1 MIWINQLKSKT
12 IPSNNR
18 IKNWWKR
25 HYILNHNVAATMKQA
40 RNNNN
45 IKIAQTHT
53 ERSKPIHN
61 TARYSEPGAV
71 KVKKFVLLISYQK
84 IIQHR

>member
-1 MIWINQLKSKT
+1 
-12 IPSNNR
+12 
-18 IKNWWKR
+18 
-25 HYILNHNVAATMKQA
+25 MKQA